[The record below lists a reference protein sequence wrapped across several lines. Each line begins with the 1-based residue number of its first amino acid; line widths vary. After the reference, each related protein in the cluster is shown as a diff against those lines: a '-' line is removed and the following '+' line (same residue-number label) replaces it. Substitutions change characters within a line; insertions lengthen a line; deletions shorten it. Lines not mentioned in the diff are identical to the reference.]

1 MARNRYYEDESS
13 REGIDSQLLKRL
25 LQFCKPYKKR
35 FIICF
40 GIMLCSVGVSLA
52 GPLINKYLL
61 NDVLMPATN
70 WPLGIM
76 LICAMASVFLLQ
88 PIINAFRDVAVSWLG
103 QKIIFDIRRSLFAHL
118 QKLTFKFYD
127 DRPAGKIL
135 VRVTSYID
143 GLAWLLSSGIV
154 QALCDVITLIGILV
168 VLFCLNVKLTLVS
181 VATVIPLM
189 VFIVFFRRRLEKL
202 RVNVRNKISNRNAYT
217 FENILGLKT
226 TQAFNREARNVKELA
241 RLNGELTEADVK
253 MVRTSATLG
262 PAVDFTYVVSTIL
275 LYLLGYQMVTGDT
288 LTPGDLAAF
297 TSYIARFWQPINSIS
312 FIYSQVVANMSNVE
326 KIFETLDSEPDIED
340 APGAVELPAVQ
351 GRVAFENV
359 SFGYDDDRLILKN
372 VSFTAE
378 PGQTIALVGP
388 TGAGKT
394 TIVNLISRFYD
405 PTEGRITIDGYDIKD
420 VTVKSLRA
428 QVMAMMQESF
438 VFSGNI
444 IDNIRYGRPDATD
457 EECINAARSVYANT
471 FIERLPNGYY
481 TRVEEQGAGLSAG
494 ERQLLSFAR
503 IILAD
508 PKIIIL
514 DEATSAIDTRTELL
528 IQKAL
533 AELLK
538 GRTSFV
544 IAHRLSTI
552 RSADN
557 IMCIANQGIAEQ
569 GSHEELMERKG
580 IYYELNLA
588 QRKAV

>member
-1 MARNRYYEDESS
+1 MARNRYFEDESS

-25 LQFCKPYKKR
+25 LNFCKPYKKR
-35 FIICF
+35 FLISFI
-40 GIMLCSVGVSLA
+40 IMLISVGISLA
-52 GPLINKYLL
+52 GPLINKYMI
-61 NDVLMPATN
+61 NDVLTPATN
-70 WPLGIM
+70 WPLGVI
-76 LICAMASVFLLQ
+76 LVCAMGMVFLLQ
-88 PIINAFRDVAVSWLG
+88 PIINAIRDVIISWLG
-103 QKIIFDIRRSLFAHL
+103 QNIIFDIRRSLFAHL
-118 QKLTFKFYD
+118 QRLTFKFYD
-127 DRPAGKIL
+127 DRPAGKIV

-154 QALCDVITLIGILV
+154 QAASDVITLIGILV
-168 VLFCLNVKLTLVS
+168 VMFCLNPILTLVS
-181 VATVIPLM
+181 VVTVIPLM
-189 VFIVFFRRRLEKL
+189 IFIVFFRRRLEKL
-202 RVNVRNKISNRNAYT
+202 RINVRNKTSNRNAYT
-217 FENILGLKT
+217 FENIMGLKT
-226 TQAFNREARNVKELA
+226 TQAFNREKQNVEELA
-241 RLNGELTEADVK
+241 RLNRELVEADVK
-253 MVRTSATLG
+253 MVRTSVTLT
-262 PAVDFTYVVSTIL
+262 PAVDFTYVISTIL
-275 LYLLGYQMVTGDT
+275 LYLLGYQMVTGAT

-297 TSYIARFWQPINSIS
+297 TAYIARFWQPINSIS
-312 FIYSQVVANMSNVE
+312 FIYSQLVANMSNVE

-340 APGAVELPAVQ
+340 SPEAVKLPDVE
-351 GRVAFENV
+351 GKVCFEHV
-359 SFGYDDDRLILKN
+359 SFGYDQERVILN
-372 VSFTAE
+372 DVSFTAL
-378 PGQTIALVGP
+378 PGQTVALVGP

-405 PTEGRITIDGYDIKD
+405 PTAGRITIDGYDIRD

-428 QVMAMMQESF
+428 QVMVMMQESF

-444 IDNIRYGRPDATD
+444 IENIRYGRPEATD
-457 EECINAARSVYANT
+457 QECIDAARSVYADT
-471 FIERLPNGYY
+471 FIERLPQGYY

-514 DEATSAIDTRTELL
+514 DEATSAIDTRTEQL

-533 AELLK
+533 VELLK

-557 IMCIANQGIAEQ
+557 IMCVANQGIAEQ
-569 GSHEELMERKG
+569 GTHEELLEKRG
-580 IYYELNLA
+580 LYYELNMA